1 MVYVSKGRKEERFPK
16 LPSGKYMAELVE
28 TTFMNHE
35 MLGDYQSVQ
44 WKIKSPADYKGQYLW
59 EKFYFNNP
67 DFEKAEKDQIRY
79 ETFLRDVGGIEKG
92 GKDDPDL
99 LLNKVCELD
108 VYRGEIKSEPGTF
121 YNHVNKR
128 TPVDKMAF
136 TAKGSGISTPQAPTS
151 TAEELD
157 DEIPF

>member
-1 MVYVSKGRKEERFPK
+1 MAYVSKGRKEERFPK
-16 LPSGKYMAELVE
+16 LPSGKYTAELVE

-79 ETFLRDVGGIEKG
+79 ETFLREVGGIEAG
-92 GKDDPDL
+92 GKDDANL
-99 LLNKVCELD
+99 LLNKVCALD
-108 VYRGEIKSEPGTF
+108 VYLGNYEGRA
-121 YNHVNKR
+121 YNKVNSR

-136 TAKGSGISTPQAPTS
+136 TAKGSGISTPQASTT
-151 TAEELD
+151 TAEDLN

>member
-16 LPSGKYMAELVE
+16 LPSGKYTAELVE

-67 DFEKAEKDQIRY
+67 DVEKAEKDQIRY
-79 ETFLRDVGGIEKG
+79 ETLLREVGGIEAG
-92 GKDDPDL
+92 EKDDANL

-108 VYRGEIKSEPGTF
+108 VYLGNYEGRD
-121 YNHVNKR
+121 YNRVNKR
-128 TPVDKMAF
+128 LVVKNTFSVSQEA
-136 TAKGSGISTPQAPTS
+136 GISMPKAPAS
-151 TAEELD
+151 MAAFLE
-157 DEIPF
+157 DEIPL